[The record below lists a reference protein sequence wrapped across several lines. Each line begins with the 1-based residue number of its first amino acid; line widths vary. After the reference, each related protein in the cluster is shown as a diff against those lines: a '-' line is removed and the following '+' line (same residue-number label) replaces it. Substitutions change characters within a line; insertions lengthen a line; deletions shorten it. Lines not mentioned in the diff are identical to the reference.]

1 MRNVGFE
8 RKATATMDTLQEKEA
23 MQNLPFRDD
32 GTIDLNEMMRRELER
47 LVNQIM
53 DWQADEVCG
62 EGNRR
67 NGYRE
72 RKLVTVLGEITMRI
86 PKLREG
92 TYFPDEL
99 IRPYSRVDRAMVAI
113 VKEAYVRGLSTRK
126 IEKAADALEFASLSP
141 SRVSRMTA
149 DLDEE
154 VAALNARRFDGMAF
168 PYLWLDATYV
178 NCRDEGHV
186 QSRGVVTAI
195 ACGED
200 GSRQFVG
207 LGAVDTESEVAWKA
221 FLRGLRR
228 RGVSGVKCVV
238 SDDHPGLVQAVAEV
252 FQGAAWQRCIVH
264 LERDVAGWFSKKE
277 DKAVAIA
284 AMKAVFEERDPQLV
298 RAAYRV
304 ATQRIAEI
312 KPHAGELLED
322 AEADALAYLDFPKEH
337 HLRLR
342 TNNVQERANEEIKRR
357 TKVVGVFPSVGS
369 MLRLVGSVLID
380 VNEEWLEAR
389 FIDAAS
395 LKGLCRAEPDSAP
408 IPDDVLERARIRVAT
423 AIEEKLG
430 RAA

>member
-1 MRNVGFE
+1 
-8 RKATATMDTLQEKEA
+8 

-32 GTIDLNEMMRRELER
+32 GTIDLNEMMRRELEHM
-47 LVNQIM
+47 VNQIM
-53 DWQADEVCG
+53 GWQADELCG

-99 IRPYSRVDRAMVAI
+99 IRPYSRVDRAMVAV
-113 VKEAYVRGLSTRK
+113 VKEVYVRGLSTRK
-126 IEKAADALEFASLSP
+126 IEKAADALEFGSLSP

-154 VAALNARRFDGMAF
+154 VAALNSRRFDGAAF
-168 PYLWLDATYV
+168 PYLWLDATYLS
-178 NCRDEGHV
+178 CRDEGHV
-186 QSRGVVTAI
+186 QSKGLVTAI

-200 GSRQFVG
+200 GSRRFVG
-207 LGAVDTESEVAWKA
+207 LGAVDTESAVSWKA
-221 FLRGLRR
+221 FLLGLRR

-238 SDDHPGLVQAVAEV
+238 SDAHDGLVQAIAEV

-264 LERDVAGWFSKKE
+264 LERDVVGWFSKKE
-277 DKAVAIA
+277 DRAVAAA
-284 AMKAVFEERDPQLV
+284 AMKAVFAERDPQMV

-304 ATQRIAEI
+304 ATERLAEI
-312 KPHAGELLED
+312 KPRAGELLED
-322 AEADALAYLDFPKEH
+322 AEADALAYLDFPYEH
-337 HLRLR
+337 HIRLR

-357 TKVVGVFPSVGS
+357 TKVVGVFPSAES
-369 MLRLVGSVLID
+369 MMRLVGSVLID
-380 VNEEWLEAR
+380 VNEEWLEMN
-389 FIDAAS
+389 FIDASS
-395 LKGLCRAEPDSAP
+395 LKGVCRTEHDLGPV
-408 IPDDVLERARIRVAT
+408 PDDVVEKARIYVMT

>member
-1 MRNVGFE
+1 
-8 RKATATMDTLQEKEA
+8 

-47 LVNQIM
+47 MVNRIM
-53 DWQADEVCG
+53 GWQADELCG

-99 IRPYSRVDRAMVAI
+99 IRPYSRVDRAMAAI
-113 VKEAYVRGLSTRK
+113 VKEVYVRGLSTRK
-126 IEKAADALEFASLSP
+126 IEKAADALEFGSLSP

-154 VAALNARRFDGMAF
+154 VAALNARRFDGMRF
-168 PYLWLDATYV
+168 PYLWLDATYLS
-178 NCRDEGHV
+178 CRDEGHV
-186 QSRGVVTAI
+186 QSKGVVTAI

-200 GSRQFVG
+200 GSRRFVG
-207 LGAVDTESEVAWKA
+207 FGVVDTESAASWKA

-238 SDDHPGLVQAVAEV
+238 SDDHEGLVQAVAEV

-264 LERDVAGWFSKKE
+264 LERNVAGWFSKKE
-277 DKAVAIA
+277 EKAVATA
-284 AMKAVFEERDPQLV
+284 AMKAVFSERDPQLV

-304 ATQRIAEI
+304 ATRRIAEI
-312 KPHAGELLED
+312 KPRAGELLED
-322 AEADALAYLDFPKEH
+322 AEADALAYLDFPYEH
-337 HLRLR
+337 HVRLR

-357 TKVVGVFPSVGS
+357 TKVVGVFPSVES
-369 MLRLVGSVLID
+369 MERLVGSVLID
-380 VNEEWLEAR
+380 VNEEWLGTS

-395 LKGLCRAEPDSAP
+395 LKGVRRSDSETAAISAE
-408 IPDDVLERARIRVAT
+408 VLERARVCVAA

>member
-1 MRNVGFE
+1 
-8 RKATATMDTLQEKEA
+8 MDTLQEKEGFK
-23 MQNLPFRDD
+23 NLPLRED
-32 GTIDLNEMMRRELER
+32 GTIDSNEMMRRELER
-47 LVNQIM
+47 MVNQIM
-53 DWQADEVCG
+53 DWQADELRG

-113 VKEAYVRGLSTRK
+113 VKEVYVRGLSTRK

-141 SRVSRMTA
+141 SRVSRMTSE
-149 DLDEE
+149 LDEE
-154 VAALNARRFDGMAF
+154 VAALNAARFDGTAF
-168 PYLWLDATYV
+168 PYLWLDATYL

-186 QSRGVVTAI
+186 QSKGVVTAI
-195 ACGED
+195 ACGDD
-200 GSRQFVG
+200 GSRRFVG
-207 LGAVDTESEVAWKA
+207 FGVVDTESAVSWKA

-228 RGVSGVKCVV
+228 RGVAGVKCVV
-238 SDDHPGLVQAVAEV
+238 SDDHEGLVQAVAEV

-264 LERDVAGWFSKKE
+264 LERNVAGWFSRREEKLT
-277 DKAVAIA
+277 AVA
-284 AMKAVFEERDPQLV
+284 AMKAVFAERDPQLV
-298 RAAYRV
+298 RAAYRQ
-304 ATQRIAEI
+304 ATERIAAL

-322 AEADALAYLDFPKEH
+322 AEADALAYLDFPYEH
-337 HLRLR
+337 HVRLR

-357 TKVVGVFPSVGS
+357 TKVVGVFPSVES
-369 MLRLVGSVLID
+369 MMRLVGSVLID
-380 VNEEWLEAR
+380 VNEEWLGMN

-395 LKGLCRAEPDSAP
+395 LKDVCRSEPDRAP
-408 IPDDVLERARIRVAT
+408 IPADVVELARIRVMT

-430 RAA
+430 KAA

>member
-1 MRNVGFE
+1 
-8 RKATATMDTLQEKEA
+8 MDTLQEKGA

-32 GTIDLNEMMRRELER
+32 GTIDLNEMMRRELECM
-47 LVNQIM
+47 VNRIM
-53 DWQADEVCG
+53 DWQADELCG

-72 RKLVTVLGEITMRI
+72 RRLVTVLGEITMRI

-99 IRPYSRVDRAMVAI
+99 IRPYSRVDRAMAAI
-113 VKEAYVRGLSTRK
+113 VKEVYVRGLSTRK
-126 IEKAADALEFASLSP
+126 IEKAADALEFGSLSP
-141 SRVSRMTA
+141 SRVSRMAA

-154 VAALNARRFDGMAF
+154 VAAPNARRFDGVRF
-168 PYLWLDATYV
+168 PYLWLDATYLS
-178 NCRDEGHV
+178 CRDEGHV
-186 QSRGVVTAI
+186 QSKGVVTAI

-200 GSRQFVG
+200 GSRRFVG
-207 LGAVDTESEVAWKA
+207 FGVVDTESAASWKA

-238 SDDHPGLVQAVAEV
+238 SDDHEGLVQAVAEV

-264 LERDVAGWFSKKE
+264 LERNVAGWFSKKE
-277 DKAVAIA
+277 EKTVATA
-284 AMKAVFEERDPQLV
+284 AMKAVFSERDPQLV
-298 RAAYRV
+298 RAAYRI

-312 KPHAGELLED
+312 KPRAGELLED
-322 AEADALAYLDFPKEH
+322 AEADALAYLDFPYEH
-337 HLRLR
+337 HVRLR

-357 TKVVGVFPSVGS
+357 TKVVGVFPSVES
-369 MLRLVGSVLID
+369 MTRLVGSVLID
-380 VNEEWLEAR
+380 VNEEWLGTS

-395 LKGLCRAEPDSAP
+395 LKGVRRSDSEPAAISAE
-408 IPDDVLERARIRVAT
+408 VLEKARVCVAA

>member
-1 MRNVGFE
+1 
-8 RKATATMDTLQEKEA
+8 MDTLQEKEA
-23 MQNLPFRDD
+23 LQNLPFRED
-32 GTIDLNEMMRRELER
+32 GTIDINEMMRRELEAM
-47 LVNQIM
+47 VNQIM

-113 VKEAYVRGLSTRK
+113 VKEVYVRGLSTRK
-126 IEKAADALEFASLSP
+126 IEKAADALEFGSLSP

-154 VAALNARRFDGMAF
+154 VAALNAARFDGTSF
-168 PYLWLDATYV
+168 PYLWLDATYL

-186 QSRGVVTAI
+186 QSKGVVTAI

-200 GSRQFVG
+200 GSRRFVG
-207 LGAVDTESEVAWKA
+207 FGAVDTESAVSWKA
-221 FLRGLRR
+221 FLRGLRK
-228 RGVSGVKCVV
+228 RGVAGVKCVV
-238 SDDHPGLVQAVAEV
+238 SDDHGGLVQAIAEV

-264 LERDVAGWFSKKE
+264 LERNVAGWFSKKE
-277 DKAVAIA
+277 DKAVATA
-284 AMKAVFEERDPQLV
+284 AMKAVFAERDPQLV
-298 RAAYRV
+298 RAAYRQ
-304 ATQRIAEI
+304 ATERIAALR
-312 KPHAGELLED
+312 PHAGELLED
-322 AEADALAYLDFPKEH
+322 AEADALAYLDFPYEH
-337 HLRLR
+337 HVRLR

-357 TKVVGVFPSVGS
+357 TKVVGVFPSVES
-369 MLRLVGSVLID
+369 MMRLVGSVLAD
-380 VNEEWLEAR
+380 VNEEWLEMN

-395 LKGLCRAEPDSAP
+395 LKDVCRSEPDPAP
-408 IPDDVLERARIRVAT
+408 IPADVVELARIRVMT

-430 RAA
+430 KAA

>member
-1 MRNVGFE
+1 
-8 RKATATMDTLQEKEA
+8 MDTLQEKEGFK
-23 MQNLPFRDD
+23 NLPLRED
-32 GTIDLNEMMRRELER
+32 GTIDINEMMRRELER
-47 LVNQIM
+47 MVNQIM
-53 DWQADEVCG
+53 DWQADELRG

-113 VKEAYVRGLSTRK
+113 VKEVYVRGLSTRK

-141 SRVSRMTA
+141 SRVSRMTSE
-149 DLDEE
+149 LDEE
-154 VAALNARRFDGMAF
+154 VAALNAARFDGTAF
-168 PYLWLDATYV
+168 PYLWLDATYL

-186 QSRGVVTAI
+186 QSKGVVTAI
-195 ACGED
+195 ACGDD
-200 GSRQFVG
+200 GSRRFVG
-207 LGAVDTESEVAWKA
+207 FGVVDTESAVSWKA

-228 RGVSGVKCVV
+228 RGVAGVKCVV
-238 SDDHPGLVQAVAEV
+238 SDDHEGLVQAVAEV

-264 LERDVAGWFSKKE
+264 LERNVAGWFSRREEKLT
-277 DKAVAIA
+277 AVA
-284 AMKAVFEERDPQLV
+284 AMKAVFAGRDPQLV
-298 RAAYRV
+298 RAAYRQ
-304 ATQRIAEI
+304 ATERIAAL

-322 AEADALAYLDFPKEH
+322 AEADALAYLDFPYEH
-337 HLRLR
+337 HVRLR

-357 TKVVGVFPSVGS
+357 TKVVGVFPSVES
-369 MLRLVGSVLID
+369 MMRLVGSVLID
-380 VNEEWLEAR
+380 VNEEWLGMN

-395 LKGLCRAEPDSAP
+395 LKDVCRSEPDRAP
-408 IPDDVLERARIRVAT
+408 IPADVVELARIRVMT

-430 RAA
+430 KAA